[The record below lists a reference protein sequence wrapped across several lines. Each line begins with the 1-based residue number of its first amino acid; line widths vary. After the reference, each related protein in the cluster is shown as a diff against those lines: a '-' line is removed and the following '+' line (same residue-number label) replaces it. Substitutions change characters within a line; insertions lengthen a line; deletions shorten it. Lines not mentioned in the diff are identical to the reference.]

1 MTRPK
6 LLSHLAPVRGAVGFW
21 VLLISGCSA
30 DSSQQD
36 PLAPFEAALEA
47 SAPGEY
53 SSWKVAESALQVAR
67 ESAGAQA
74 ISARRSAIEKAAN
87 IAAELEAAEQNRQRA
102 ASRVNAANQRVDD
115 ARRRLEREINRDA
128 RGLIRQTNYL
138 RATEADR
145 IAVER
150 YEDRRSEAD
159 QEPDGDL
166 RQSKVH
172 SAWVALSRD
181 LRGAVDPAV
190 ESTLAELALAISR
203 GEADADAAAVEVST
217 TVADLERLRELN
229 ASADRAAQQSL
240 TPAIAVFE
248 DAERAW
254 NQALNRLVLRAGAAW
269 DAYATA
275 KQQLS
280 SGPDP

>member
-1 MTRPK
+1 M
-6 LLSHLAPVRGAVGFW
+6 LLSHLAPVRGAVGFL
-21 VLLISGCSA
+21 VLLVSGCSA

-47 SAPGEY
+47 SAPEEY

-74 ISARRSAIEKAAN
+74 ISARRDAVEKAAN
-87 IAAELEAAEQNRQRA
+87 IAAELVVAEQKRQRA

-150 YEDRRSEAD
+150 YEARRSEAD
-159 QEPDGDL
+159 QEADEDL

-181 LRGAVDPAV
+181 LRGAVDPEV

-217 TVADLERLRELN
+217 AVADLKRLRELT
-229 ASADRAAQQSL
+229 ASADRGAQQSL

-248 DAERAW
+248 DAERAR
-254 NQALNRLVLRAGAAW
+254 NQALNRLVLKAGAAW

-280 SGPDP
+280 FGPEP